1 MLSSLTIDGLL
12 SLSDG
17 LWLERRQHVRC
28 LLLSGQAGVFLLLQ
42 VGVSQFSILFGPLVG
57 VTVLHR
63 WVLHEVLDEGDRV
76 NLLIGHDVDVH
87 AVVILVLVHRFQVV
101 VPLLIERLLLVVIPW
116 HDVALSL
123 EIESI
128 L

>member
-1 MLSSLTIDGLL
+1 MRL
-12 SLSDG
+12 
-17 LWLERRQHVRC
+17 C
-28 LLLSGQAGVFLLLQ
+28 LKSWHAIIYFLLLIA
-42 VGVSQFSILFGPLVG
+42 VSQLLNIWVI
-57 VTVLHR
+57 LHR
-63 WVLHEVLDEGDRV
+63 WVLHEVLYEADWVDIF
-76 NLLIGHDVDVH
+76 IGHEIDVH